1 MIRTIPDDILTRQA
15 EPITGDSTD
24 DDLLALD
31 RKLLA
36 EWDDGVAGIAAPQ
49 IGESV
54 RAVAVKLS
62 FNAWPITL
70 INPVIAHVN
79 GDPTYESE
87 RCLSVVD
94 GVGRMIPLD
103 IGRARQVGVLAD
115 VMVDG
120 RPHHRRVT
128 HPTAGVKVNMLLNGF
143 DARLV
148 QHEVDHLDGITILDR
163 AWPVMSRQQ
172 RRSLSRKLPA
182 GVVLP

>member
-1 MIRTIPDDILTRQA
+1 MIRTIPDDILTQQA
-15 EPITGDSTD
+15 APITGDWSD

-54 RAVAVKLS
+54 RAVTVKLS
-62 FNAWPITL
+62 FDAWPTTL
-70 INPVIAHVN
+70 INPVIAHVD
-79 GDPTYESE
+79 GDPVHESE

-94 GVGRMIPLD
+94 GLGRMIPLS

-115 VMVDG
+115 VVVDG
-120 RPHHRRVT
+120 RPYGRRVVE
-128 HPTAGVKVNMLLNGF
+128 PMVGAKVNMLLNGF

-148 QHEVDHLDGITILDR
+148 QHEVDHLDGVTILDR

-172 RRSLSRKLPA
+172 RRNLARKLPA